1 MLESLKRMED
11 VDGLP
16 RLVPMAMS
24 YCTGNINLSI
34 HFVFRHCQLFLCHP
48 VNGNCTAITLQK
60 EFWSS
65 QLQTCPVVIP
75 VIGCVSP

>member
-24 YCTGNINLSI
+24 SSPYCTGSINLSI
-34 HFVFRHCQLFLCHP
+34 HFVFRHCQLFLCHL
-48 VNGNCTAITLQK
+48 VNGNCTAIN
-60 EFWSS
+60 
-65 QLQTCPVVIP
+65 
-75 VIGCVSP
+75 